1 MTEYT
6 KNIYFIEE
14 TQNIE
19 GSYIEVKTLFVHE
32 DKEKALSV
40 FEKLSQK
47 KPASFGLIL
56 SEYKIKAEESYFYQ
70 LLKRWTK
77 LPADFYR
84 KMTILNYQALAE
96 TKI

>member
-1 MTEYT
+1 MKEYI

-19 GSYIEVKTLFVHE
+19 GSYIEVKTLFVNE
-32 DKEKALSV
+32 DKTKALDTYK
-40 FEKLSQK
+40 KLASK
-47 KPASFGLIL
+47 KTNSFGLIL

-70 LLKRWTK
+70 LLKRWSK

-84 KMTILNYQALAE
+84 KMQIINYQPLAE
-96 TKI
+96 THA